1 MPEFNDAWSK
11 WLMEGHYITYS
22 RDDVIY
28 YEHIIR
34 RDLAHYV
41 YDWPE
46 TIASGVQSTPVAP
59 PYLEL
64 TKGYESSSGINQVWQ
79 MIFGIHK
86 QVYIY
91 LELPTDTH
99 RHGLPKLV
107 KPGSSSTW
115 KVSHFEEWMSP
126 FTEPSFITEH
136 FMMRPGYDR
145 ILFEAY
151 NPQDVTLTPR
161 LNFFI
166 AKLQT
171 ERLGSEMPG
180 RAPVARSQRWA
191 EVLDKLYRRVI
202 PCRPITLDPVTAP
215 AEAGAE

>member
-11 WLMEGHYITYS
+11 WLQEGHYIAYA
-22 RDDVIY
+22 RDNVAY
-28 YEHIIR
+28 YEHVIR

-46 TIASGVQSTPVAP
+46 AIASDAYSQPIAP

-64 TKGYESSSGINQVWQ
+64 TKGYDERSGINQIWQ

-107 KPGSSSTW
+107 KPGASVTW
-115 KVSHFEEWMSP
+115 EISHFEEWMSP

-136 FMMRPGYDR
+136 FMMRPGFDR

-161 LNFFI
+161 LNIFI

-171 ERLGSEMPG
+171 ERLGYEMPG
-180 RAPVARSQRWA
+180 QRPIARSERWV

-202 PCRPITLDPVTAP
+202 PCRPLTLEPVTAP